1 METSEPNMRETSTW
15 NSVPR
20 FVQSPPGLLEEQLGV
35 TATTC
40 LSFVLLIMFPL
51 WIKQYILL
59 QSGAQML
66 MGGWVSFLYVLTIS
80 AN

>member
-20 FVQSPPGLLEEQLGV
+20 IGQSTPGLLEEQHGV